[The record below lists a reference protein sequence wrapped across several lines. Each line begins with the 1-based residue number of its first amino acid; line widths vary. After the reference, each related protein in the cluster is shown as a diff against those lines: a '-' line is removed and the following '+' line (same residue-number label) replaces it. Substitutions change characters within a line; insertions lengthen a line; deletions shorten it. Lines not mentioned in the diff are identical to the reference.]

1 MERAPLSIVVTDVM
15 KGKKLLQ
22 RDTVCNGK
30 RTSGFHRAGRQSWQ
44 PEKAHSPIPEKM
56 TELIAAPRR
65 KLSSE

>member
-1 MERAPLSIVVTDVM
+1 MKRALLSTAVTDVM

-30 RTSGFHRAGRQSWQ
+30 RTGGFHHAGRQSWQ
-44 PEKAHSPIPEKM
+44 PGKSHSPIPEKM